1 CERFSSSVRDQAAA
15 TMLAAIGGC
24 LSGVKDQLFLVEE
37 LEGAVAF
44 HVHRITECSVDSRE
58 DGNDHAVLV
67 IVGRFFDPFAN
78 RKFGHRMFLLESC
91 ARDYPPEWLTV
102 LKQMGGKRANLAGG

>member
-1 CERFSSSVRDQAAA
+1 MRSLFELRAQSGRADDACGDW
-15 TMLAAIGGC
+15 GC

-44 HVHRITECSVDSRE
+44 HVHRIAEFAVDSRE
-58 DGNDHAVLV
+58 DRNDHAIFVLV
-67 IVGRFFDPFAN
+67 GRLFYPFAN

-91 ARDYPPEWLTV
+91 ARDYPSELV
-102 LKQMGGKRANLAGG
+102 NGS